1 MVDAPH
7 RRLAATLRQHIA
19 DGTYP
24 PGSRFPSHRQIA
36 EEHGVGVGA
45 AYQAVAVLRRERLLD
60 GRPGARLTVAYPAA
74 VRTLTDP
81 DAPWPHGVGDVE
93 RGTAQASDEL
103 RDRLGLARRVTV
115 RWERAELLDPDGRP
129 ALLVTRWWRGAE
141 PRPHVA
147 VRCELRPHAMT
158 AGEAAALGLAVG
170 TAALLVERT
179 RVDAAGRPVETAD
192 LVLPADR
199 WRVSL

>member
-7 RRLAATLRQHIA
+7 RRLAAALRQRIT

-36 EEHGVGVGA
+36 DEHGVGAGA
-45 AYQAVAVLRRERLLD
+45 AYQAVALLRREGLLD
-60 GRPGARLTVAYPAA
+60 GRPGARLTVAYPPA

-81 DAPWPHGVGDVE
+81 DAPWPHGTGDVE
-93 RGTAQASDEL
+93 RGTVQADGEL
-103 RDRLGLARRVTV
+103 RARLGLARRVAV
-115 RWERAELLDPDGRP
+115 QWERAELLDPDGRP
-129 ALLVTRWWRGAE
+129 ALLLTRWWRGAV
-141 PRPHVA
+141 PREHAA
-147 VRCELRPHAMT
+147 VRCELRPHQMT
-158 AGEAAALGLAVG
+158 AGEAAALGLAAG

-179 RVDAAGRPVETAD
+179 RLDETGRPVETAD

>member
-1 MVDAPH
+1 MEAPYQRLAAALR
-7 RRLAATLRQHIA
+7 RRLAAA
-19 DGTYP
+19 EWP
-24 PGSRFPSHRQIA
+24 PATRFPSIA
-36 EEHGVGVGA
+36 ALAAEYDVDRGVVQRA
-45 AYQAVAVLRRERLLD
+45 IAVLRRERLLD

-115 RWERAELLDPDGRP
+115 RWERAELLDPDGRL
-129 ALLVTRWWRGAE
+129 ALLVTRWWRGVE
-141 PRPHVA
+141 PRPHA
-147 VRCELRPHAMT
+147 GVRCELRPHAMT
-158 AGEAAALGLAVG
+158 VSEAAALGLAAG
-170 TAALLVERT
+170 SAALLVERT

>member
-1 MVDAPH
+1 MEAPYQRLAAALR
-7 RRLAATLRQHIA
+7 RRLAAAEWL
-19 DGTYP
+19 
-24 PGSRFPSHRQIA
+24 PGSRFPSIA
-36 EEHGVGVGA
+36 ALAADYDVDRGVVQRA
-45 AYQAVAVLRRERLLD
+45 IAVLRRERLLD

-93 RGTAQASDEL
+93 RGTVRATDDL
-103 RDRLGLARRVTV
+103 RERLGLARRVTV

-129 ALLVTRWWRGAE
+129 ALLLTRWWRGAE

-158 AGEAAALGLAVG
+158 VGEAAALGLAAG

-179 RVDAAGRPVETAD
+179 RLDAAGRPVETAD